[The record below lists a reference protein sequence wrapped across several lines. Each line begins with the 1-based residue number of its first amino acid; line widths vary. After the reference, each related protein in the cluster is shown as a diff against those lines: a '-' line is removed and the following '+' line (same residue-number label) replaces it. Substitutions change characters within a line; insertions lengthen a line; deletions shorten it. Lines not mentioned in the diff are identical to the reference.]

1 MKKIGGYFFRARK
14 IYLTVLTVV
23 FFGINLSMRVI
34 LPEIK
39 ELIATKK
46 KRALRKVTSYFEPAD
61 IAEIWSEFTLDEQL
75 VFFNALDTR
84 FATDVFEFLKED
96 EMLELL
102 NNISTSRKKDIINE
116 MSPDDRT
123 DLFAILPNQETE
135 KLIPLLEEEEQS
147 RARELLAY
155 KSNTAGGLMTTD
167 FITAPEE
174 ITIGQVM
181 RILREKAKEID
192 FIQYIY
198 VVDRVNRLKGTI
210 LLKDLL
216 TTSPKRKVVKVMNTM
231 FTSVALD
238 LDQEDV
244 AHVFEKYDEPSV
256 PVLDKLGR
264 IKGVI
269 TVDDVLD
276 VITEE
281 ASEDIYRFG
290 AAGVTEAYLSANPFH
305 LARKRVIWLIILALA
320 GFISGSI
327 LEHYSFLLS
336 NIVTLSFFIPILM
349 NTSGSAGTQA
359 ATVVIRSLATGEIA
373 LVDMWRVIRKEFFIG
388 VLMGIVAGAITALR
402 AIVLQGDNMLGYTV
416 AIAMIIA
423 IIIATSLG
431 GILPIIFK
439 KLGVDPALMSGPLI
453 ATILDTTTL
462 LIYFNVTMLLLWNI

>member
-1 MKKIGGYFFRARK
+1 MRIFDNYRNDKNREGYFFRARK
-14 IYLTVLTVV
+14 IHLTVLTAV

-61 IAEIWSEFTLDEQL
+61 IAEIWSEFTRDEQL

-102 NNISTSRKKDIINE
+102 SNISTSRKKDIINE

-123 DLFAILPNQETE
+123 DLFAILPDQETE

-167 FITAPEE
+167 FITAHED
-174 ITIGQVM
+174 ITIGQVL

-216 TTSPKRKVVKVMNTM
+216 TTSPKRKVVKVMDTM

-281 ASEDIYRFG
+281 ASEDIFRFG

-305 LARKRVIWLIILALA
+305 LARKRFQAVFW
-320 GFISGSI
+320 
-327 LEHYSFLLS
+327 
-336 NIVTLSFFIPILM
+336 NITLSYFQI
-349 NTSGSAGTQA
+349 S
-359 ATVVIRSLATGEIA
+359 SL
-373 LVDMWRVIRKEFFIG
+373 
-388 VLMGIVAGAITALR
+388 
-402 AIVLQGDNMLGYTV
+402 
-416 AIAMIIA
+416 
-423 IIIATSLG
+423 
-431 GILPIIFK
+431 
-439 KLGVDPALMSGPLI
+439 
-453 ATILDTTTL
+453 
-462 LIYFNVTMLLLWNI
+462 